1 VLSVRACTAGVAA
14 TAPLAVHYAVE
25 LTPRTRSRRADPSP
39 KLRQSPGSALI
50 HNVQDESVL
59 PLIATESLHCGS
71 GSYPSWQEGNTALR
85 GGQHLGFG
93 VVRRYHRNS
102 KMETAEQVLIQEDG
116 AAAAQCI
123 VAPS

>member
-1 VLSVRACTAGVAA
+1 MHIVLRLSH
-14 TAPLAVHYAVE
+14 L
-25 LTPRTRSRRADPSP
+25 PSNIAQ
-39 KLRQSPGSALI
+39 LRCVP
-50 HNVQDESVL
+50 
-59 PLIATESLHCGS
+59 CGS
-71 GSYPSWQEGNTALR
+71 GPYPSWQEGNTALR